1 MPTRTT
7 IDTPLACAADL
18 DDLVA
23 GFEACNW
30 PYERWTHR
38 AHLAVATAYLV
49 RYPLDEATDRARAGI
64 QRYNTLRG
72 SGTGYHETITVL
84 FMRLV
89 ARELTVARPVDL
101 AAFVNDLADRFRVDA
116 LLVYYSRD
124 RLFSPAAVAGFA
136 EPDLRPLDF

>member
-1 MPTRTT
+1 MPTRVT
-7 IDTPLACAADL
+7 IDVPLETAADL

-23 GFEACNW
+23 GFEACTW

-38 AHLAVATAYLV
+38 AHLAVATAYLL
-49 RYPLDEATDRARAGI
+49 RYPLSEATDRARAGI
-64 QRYNTLRG
+64 RKYNAVRG

-89 ARELTVARPVDL
+89 ARELRVVRPADV
-101 AAFVNDLADRFRVDA
+101 AAFVNDLAGRFRVDA

-124 RLFSPAAVAGFA
+124 RLWSADAVAGFVD
-136 EPDLRPLDF
+136 PDLRPLDF

>member
-1 MPTRTT
+1 VPTRTT
-7 IDTPLACAADL
+7 IDTPLATAGDLADL
-18 DDLVA
+18 LA
-23 GFEACNW
+23 GFETCTW
-30 PYERWTHR
+30 PFERWTHR
-38 AHLAVATAYLV
+38 AHLAVATAYLL
-49 RYPLDEATDRARAGI
+49 RYPLSEATDRARAGI
-64 QRYNTLRG
+64 KKYNAVRG

-89 ARELTVARPVDL
+89 ARELRVARPADV

-124 RLFSPAAVAGFA
+124 RLFSPAAGAGFA